1 MLQSKLYLE
10 YQLNVFNDVMEWF
23 NEIWDFSPSGCALS
37 HFAWFDK
44 EAISR
49 NTRGRL
55 LEVLYLQPGS
65 PVFPS
70 PTSGLSK
77 GNLERGNGARPR
89 PSDIMCRLQG
99 CSEVLLLRGTRT
111 ENIPD
116 LWHIVGKV
124 YMASYGTL
132 GKSVAEA
139 AINPAVCG
147 DG

>member
-1 MLQSKLYLE
+1 
-10 YQLNVFNDVMEWF
+10 MEWF
-23 NEIWDFSPSGCALS
+23 DGIWDFSPSGCALS

-44 EAISR
+44 EAISK
-49 NTRGRL
+49 
-55 LEVLYLQPGS
+55 S

-77 GNLERGNGARPR
+77 DNLERENGARPR

-116 LWHIVGKV
+116 VWHIVGKV
-124 YMASYGTL
+124 NMASYGTL

-139 AINPAVCG
+139 AINPAIVATDDAKVVVLGLCCSG
-147 DG
+147 T